1 MKLTSIPQIHFD
13 KMINAQFYV
22 DRDEKAFLG
31 AKIKFNLFIGNDSPI
46 RKFLVETFK
55 DIIKNKEKKEKSY
68 LLRIGLNYAIHIEA
82 ITSQLSRKKRLCK
95 RWMISEEGCFKDK
108 EKFVFC
114 LKMAFRKKTAKLFL
128 RKILNLAKLNSV
140 KLDHNTQF
148 SWGICGDIQ
157 NSVLFSFDVDDYN
170 NREKESNKPIED
182 TINSYFGK
190 NFCFDTIEEMANRII
205 W

>member
-1 MKLTSIPQIHFD
+1 MKLKSTSQIHFD
-13 KMINAQFYV
+13 KMINARFYV
-22 DRDEKAFLG
+22 DREEKSFLG
-31 AKIKFNLFIGNDSPI
+31 SKIKFDLFIGNDSPI
-46 RKFLVETFK
+46 RNFLVETFEN
-55 DIIKNKEKKEKSY
+55 IIKNKENKEKSY

-108 EKFVFC
+108 ENFVLC
-114 LKMAFRKKTAKLFL
+114 LKMAFRKKAAEHFL
-128 RKILNLAKLNSV
+128 KKILNFEKLNSI

-157 NSVLFSFDVDDYN
+157 NSILFSFDVDDYN
-170 NREKESNKPIED
+170 NREKERNQPIED
-182 TINSYFGK
+182 TINNYFGK
-190 NFCFDTIEEMANRII
+190 NFCFDTIEEMENRII